1 MSLKTKS
8 AKVQVPVVPL
18 FIASWYEENKDDID
32 FAIWEACRD
41 YEDSPVGKWIEDTDG
56 AIPTLVKMGIVGYEC
71 EEGGYAVKDSA
82 GRYVTLSKLIITE
95 EMTTKFDYTYT
106 RDPQE
111 ADLFTDED
119 MAKFVAN
126 KLPREAEVL
135 SLKELRE
142 DSYYEV

>member
-1 MSLKTKS
+1 MPLKTKS
-8 AKVQVPVVPL
+8 ANVQVPVVPL
-18 FIASWYEENKDDID
+18 FIARWYEENKDDID
-32 FAIWEACRD
+32 FAIWDACQESSND
-41 YEDSPVGKWIEDTDG
+41 PVAKWIEGTDG

-82 GRYVTLSKLIITE
+82 GRYVNLSKLIITE
-95 EMTTKFDYTYT
+95 GMTTKFDYTYT

-135 SLKELRE
+135 PLKELRE
-142 DSYYEV
+142 DN

>member
-1 MSLKTKS
+1 MPLKTKS

-18 FIASWYEENKDDID
+18 FIARWYEENKDDID
-32 FAIWEACRD
+32 FAIWDACQ
-41 YEDSPVGKWIEDTDG
+41 ESSNGTVAKWIEGTDG

-95 EMTTKFDYTYT
+95 GMTTKFDYTYT

-135 SLKELRE
+135 TLKELRE
-142 DSYYEV
+142 DNYYEV

>member
-41 YEDSPVGKWIEDTDG
+41 CEDSPVGKWIEETDR

-71 EEGGYAVKDSA
+71 EKGGYAVKILD

-95 EMTTKFDYTYT
+95 GMTTKFDYTYT
-106 RDPQE
+106 RDPQG

-135 SLKELRE
+135 TLKELRE

>member
-1 MSLKTKS
+1 MPLKTKS
-8 AKVQVPVVPL
+8 ANVQVPVVPL
-18 FIASWYEENKDDID
+18 FIARWYEENKDDID
-32 FAIWEACRD
+32 FAIWDACQESSND
-41 YEDSPVGKWIEDTDG
+41 TVAKWIEGTDG

-71 EEGGYAVKDSA
+71 EEGGYAVKDSG

-95 EMTTKFDYTYT
+95 GMTTKFDYTYT

-135 SLKELRE
+135 TLKELRE
-142 DSYYEV
+142 DN

>member
-1 MSLKTKS
+1 MTLKTKS

-18 FIASWYEENKDDID
+18 FIARWYEENKDDID
-32 FAIWEACRD
+32 FAIWDACQESSND
-41 YEDSPVGKWIEDTDG
+41 TVAKWIEGTDG

-71 EEGGYAVKDSA
+71 EEGGYAVKDSG
-82 GRYVTLSKLIITE
+82 GRYVTMSKLIITE
-95 EMTTKFDYTYT
+95 GMTTKFDYTYT

-135 SLKELRE
+135 TLKELRE
-142 DSYYEV
+142 ESYYEV